1 MSDLLLHQATQ
12 RQVKTL
18 IRFVPHALLISG
30 DRGTGKKFLADQ
42 FAAMLLGKPDIT
54 DYPYILKL
62 KPVKN
67 SIGIESVREVR
78 KFLGRKTTGT
88 KSIRRIVII
97 EDADL
102 MTTEA
107 QNALLKSL
115 EEPPDDTAIILTSS
129 DTNRLLATIHSRVQL
144 LRVEPIGKSLVINIF
159 GLKYSPAAVNSA
171 FHMSGGR
178 VSLLLALLEHKAEHP
193 LVQAIEEAKKLL
205 TMSPY
210 ERIAQA
216 DQLSK
221 DKERL
226 MLLLDGLQRVIIS
239 ALQQSAAM
247 NKKPQLTKFHNLS
260 KQTQLAIEALSAN
273 ANPKLVISNLILQM

>member
-1 MSDLLLHQATQ
+1 MSDLLLHQTTQ
-12 RQVKTL
+12 KQIKTL

-30 DRGTGKKFLADQ
+30 ARGTGKKFLAARL
-42 FAAMLLGKPDIT
+42 AAMLLDRQDIT

-67 SIGIESVREVR
+67 SIGIESVREMR

-88 KSIRRIVII
+88 KNIRRIVII

-115 EEPPDDTAIILTSS
+115 EEPPQDTAIILTSS
-129 DTNRLLATIHSRVQL
+129 DVNKLLATIHSRVQL
-144 LRVEPIGKSLVINIF
+144 LRVEPIGKSIVTNIF
-159 GLKYSPAAVNSA
+159 GFKYSHEAVNSA

-178 VSLLLALLEHKAEHP
+178 VSLLLALLEQKTEHP
-193 LVQAIEEAKKLL
+193 LVRAIDEAKKLL

-210 ERIAQA
+210 ERIAKA
-216 DQLSK
+216 DQFSK
-221 DKERL
+221 DKEQL
-226 MLLLDGLQRVIIS
+226 LLLLDGLQRIIIS
-239 ALQQSAAM
+239 VLQQAAAM
-247 NKKPQLTKFHNLS
+247 NKKSQLTKFLKLS
-260 KQTQLAIEALSAN
+260 NQVQLAMEALSVS